1 MPDKIKIDIMTL
13 DEVRKYLKVHRS
25 TVYRLAEEGKM
36 PASKVG
42 RVWRFKKERIDE
54 WLKKQ
59 ENNSL
64 EQTESLR

>member
-1 MPDKIKIDIMTL
+1 MSEKIKSDIMTL

-25 TVYRLAEEGKM
+25 TVYRLAEEGKI

-42 RVWRFKKERIDE
+42 RVWRFKKESIDS

-59 ENNSL
+59 ENSSL
-64 EQTESLR
+64 G

>member
-1 MPDKIKIDIMTL
+1 MEGKIPVKIKTDIMTL

-25 TVYRLAEEGKM
+25 TVYRLAEEGKI

-42 RVWRFKKERIDE
+42 RVWRFKKESIDE

-59 ENNSL
+59 ENNS
-64 EQTESLR
+64 R

>member
-1 MPDKIKIDIMTL
+1 MSEKIKSDIMTV

-25 TVYRLAEEGKM
+25 TVYRLAEEGKI

-42 RVWRFKKERIDE
+42 RVWRFKKESIDT
-54 WLKKQ
+54 WLKRQ

-64 EQTESLR
+64 R

>member
-1 MPDKIKIDIMTL
+1 MSEKIKSDIMTL

-25 TVYRLAEEGKM
+25 TVYRLAEEGKI

-42 RVWRFKKERIDE
+42 RVWRFKKESIDG

-59 ENNSL
+59 ENSSL
-64 EQTESLR
+64 G